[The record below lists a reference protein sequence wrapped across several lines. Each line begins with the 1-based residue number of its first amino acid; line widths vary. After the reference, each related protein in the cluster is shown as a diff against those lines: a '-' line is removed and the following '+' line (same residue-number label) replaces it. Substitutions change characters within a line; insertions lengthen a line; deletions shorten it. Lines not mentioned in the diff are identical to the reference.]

1 MSTATPTRL
10 MTSDD
15 LFAMRPNKRVDRWL
29 FRGEL
34 RESKVTKRNPSHSS
48 TVVNVSYLLTT
59 WLKTLRGPR
68 GKVYA
73 GEAYFRIRRNPDTNV
88 GIDVAL
94 STPDQAA
101 KTAKRASFV
110 DGPPILAA
118 EVLSPFDKTKDIG
131 EGVEEYLACG
141 VKIVW
146 IIDPYA
152 ETVTVHRPNA
162 EPVMYTRSQ
171 QLPGGKELPGFKC
184 QVSELFE

>member
-15 LFAMRPNKRVDRWL
+15 LFAMRPNKKVDRWL

-34 RESKVTKRNPSHSS
+34 RETKVTMREPSHSS
-48 TVVNVSYLLTT
+48 TVANVSYFLSA

-73 GEAYFRIRRNPDTNV
+73 GETYFRLRSNPDTNF

-94 STPDQAA
+94 STPQQAA
-101 KTAKRASFV
+101 ETGKKASFV
-110 DGPPILAA
+110 DGPPVLAA
-118 EVLSPFDKTKDIG
+118 EVLAAYDKPIDIA
-131 EGVEEYLACG
+131 EKIDEYLTSG
-141 VKIVW
+141 VRAVW

-162 EPVMYTRSQ
+162 EPVMCTRSQ
-171 QLPGGKELPGFKC
+171 QLLGGKELPGFKC